1 MFSTTKVKR
10 EVHLYIRF
18 QLRNSLGK
26 TKTNKQSINMCFQFG
41 NSFGNTI
48 MKGKASLYVRFQ
60 ISTSFGNTK
69 MKRKASLYVQLG
81 NSFGNTK
88 VKKEAHKYIISI
100 RLFMW

>member
-1 MFSTTKVKR
+1 
-10 EVHLYIRF
+10 
-18 QLRNSLGK
+18 
-26 TKTNKQSINMCFQFG
+26 
-41 NSFGNTI
+41 